1 MPINQSLQTFR
12 TTSNILLDGDGKPML
27 ADFGLARMLEE
38 SAGLTGSNLALGTP
52 EYMAPEQAL
61 GLPADQRSDLYAL
74 GVILYRMLLGQTPF
88 RAGTAL
94 ATMMA
99 HVHLPP
105 PPPRSLDPDIDPRLD
120 AILLKALAKD
130 PDDRYETP
138 WRSFGPT
145 RRGVS
150 EGLGDPQQN
159 TFGWSPDRSG
169 RLAAM
174 PYRGGGGGG
183 EDLDLATRGLRCSGC
198 ASQRTATHELT
209 AFNAIGSS
217 PGKRQR
223 LLLLRRARFAT
234 AGRLLAGRL
243 GRALVGWL
251 LLDGCLCRALVGC
264 LLLASRLR
272 RCGSLLLAR

>member
-1 MPINQSLQTFR
+1 MDLASTVAEALESAHRESIVHRDIKP
-12 TTSNILLDGDGKPML
+12 SNILLDGDGKPML

-120 AILLKALAKD
+120 AILLKTLAKD

-174 PYRGGGGGG
+174 PYRGGGGEKTSIWRPGG
-183 EDLDLATRGLRCSGC
+183 YAVAAVRLNGPR
-198 ASQRTATHELT
+198 LT
-209 AFNAIGSS
+209 S
-217 PGKRQR
+217 
-223 LLLLRRARFAT
+223 
-234 AGRLLAGRL
+234 
-243 GRALVGWL
+243 
-251 LLDGCLCRALVGC
+251 
-264 LLLASRLR
+264 
-272 RCGSLLLAR
+272 

>member
-1 MPINQSLQTFR
+1 MDLASTVAEALESAHREGIVPQGTSSLAIYSWTGTASPCWPI
-12 TTSNILLDGDGKPML
+12 
-27 ADFGLARMLEE
+27 FGLARMLEE

-130 PDDRYETP
+130 PDDRYED
-138 WRSFGPT
+138 S
-145 RRGVS
+145 
-150 EGLGDPQQN
+150 
-159 TFGWSPDRSG
+159 
-169 RLAAM
+169 LA
-174 PYRGGGGGG
+174 
-183 EDLDLATRGLRCSGC
+183 
-198 ASQRTATHELT
+198 
-209 AFNAIGSS
+209 
-217 PGKRQR
+217 
-223 LLLLRRARFAT
+223 
-234 AGRLLAGRL
+234 
-243 GRALVGWL
+243 
-251 LLDGCLCRALVGC
+251 
-264 LLLASRLR
+264 
-272 RCGSLLLAR
+272 